1 MDALRSKR
9 SQFRRLFTKA
19 LNDFEKSELDLSIDE
34 RILKLRLIEEK
45 AKPMLEMEE
54 TYREE
59 LIKTENSKA
68 IINNEF
74 DESEC
79 YIDKWRIVES
89 KLTSLL
95 AEKDSSSVVNESFT
109 QNAVLRYPKLKLP
122 TSDGNIK
129 NWLGY

>member
-1 MDALRSKR
+1 MDVLKWKR

-19 LNDFEKSELDLSIDE
+19 LNDFEMSEFDLSINK

-59 LIKTENSKA
+59 IKTENNET

-79 YIDKWRIVES
+79 YTDKWRIAES
-89 KLTSLL
+89 KLASLL
-95 AEKDSSSVVNESFT
+95 AEK
-109 QNAVLRYPKLKLP
+109 R
-122 TSDGNIK
+122 
-129 NWLGY
+129 